1 MGDGHHFSFVVGHT
15 GRVGWGA
22 QHEGKVHLQLREGT
36 AHTVYI
42 QDRQAWEGRGGEGRG
57 GKDRRGRGGGENKQL
72 LSYLSHNVETC
83 MLARP
88 TTKWRSE
95 QTLPLQQLA
104 TEMVCVCVCV
114 CV

>member
-1 MGDGHHFSFVVGHT
+1 MKGRYICSSGKARPIPSTSRT
-15 GRVGWGA
+15 GRP
-22 QHEGKVHLQLREGT
+22 
-36 AHTVYI
+36 
-42 QDRQAWEGRGGEGRG
+42 GRGGEGRG

-95 QTLPLQQLA
+95 QTLLLQQLA

-114 CV
+114 